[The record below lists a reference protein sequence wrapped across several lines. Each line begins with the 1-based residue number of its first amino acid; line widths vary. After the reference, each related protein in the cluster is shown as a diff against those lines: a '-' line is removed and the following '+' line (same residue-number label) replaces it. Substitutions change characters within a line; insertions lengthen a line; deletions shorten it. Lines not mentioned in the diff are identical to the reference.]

1 MTPETVAAIRSTLG
15 LGRRDFARL
24 IGYTG
29 SDSNNWWT
37 IARMESGKRP
47 ISPASAR
54 LISMIYLYWK
64 TMGKLPDW
72 EDMAQIAESDLAK
85 EIADVG

>member
-1 MTPETVAAIRSTLG
+1 
-15 LGRRDFARL
+15 
-24 IGYTG
+24 
-29 SDSNNWWT
+29 
-37 IARMESGKRP
+37 
-47 ISPASAR
+47 
-54 LISMIYLYWK
+54 MIYLYWK